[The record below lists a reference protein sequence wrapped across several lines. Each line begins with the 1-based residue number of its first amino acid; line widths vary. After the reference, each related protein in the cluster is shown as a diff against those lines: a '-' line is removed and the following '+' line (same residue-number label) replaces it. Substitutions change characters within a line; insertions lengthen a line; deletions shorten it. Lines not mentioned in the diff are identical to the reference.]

1 LSKDAD
7 SKTLRDAIPRSS
19 FAQWTP
25 PPTRRDPLDVL
36 AEEESTRI
44 PELLPLRHQRMLANP
59 FAFYR
64 GSAAIMAADL
74 APLPVTALHVQLCGD
89 AHVMN
94 FGGYATP
101 ERNLV
106 FDVVDFDETLPGPW
120 EWDVA
125 RLCASLP
132 LACAVR
138 GFSAAAADEAVYKAA
153 RRYRKKM
160 RALAALSPLEIF
172 YSGVEVRGM
181 LAHELTA
188 PRTATRVKPTA
199 QQESLTRG
207 AIAEYR
213 KSLMPHVRVLLDR
226 YKMIE
231 VFQKIVGVGSV
242 GTMCMVAVFE
252 ARPGELL
259 YLQLKEALPSALEA
273 YLLRSKF
280 VRHGERVVT
289 GQRAIQAASDV
300 FLGWMH
306 SGSRDY
312 YVRQLR
318 DMKASLDLENVSRRR
333 LVDYARR
340 CGAVLAR
347 GHARSGAPLAIAR
360 YLGKSDEFETAMIAF
375 ARRYAQQVERDY
387 EEFKKAQA
395 RPGSNLQPIPTN

>member
-1 LSKDAD
+1 MDA
-7 SKTLRDAIPRSS
+7 KGLRDAIPRSTL
-19 FAQWTP
+19 AQWSP
-25 PPTRRDPLDVL
+25 LANRRDPLEVL

-44 PELLPLRHQRMLANP
+44 PELLPLRHQRMLESP

-64 GSAAIMAADL
+64 GCAAVMASDL
-74 APLPVTALHVQLCGD
+74 APVPVTALHVQLCGD
-89 AHVMN
+89 AHIMN

-138 GFSAAAADEAVYKAA
+138 GFPASLADDAAYGAA
-153 RRYRKKM
+153 RQYRKKI
-160 RALAALSPLEIF
+160 RALAERSPLEIF
-172 YSGVEVRGM
+172 YSRVDVRGM

-188 PRTATRVKPTA
+188 PLSATHVKPSA

-207 AIAEYR
+207 AIAQYR
-213 KSLMPHVRVLLDR
+213 QSLLPHVRRLLDR
-226 YKMIE
+226 YTIVN

-242 GTMCMVAVFE
+242 GTMCMVAELE
-252 ARPGELL
+252 ARPGERL
-259 YLQLKEALPSALEA
+259 YLQLKEAQVSALEA
-273 YLLRSKF
+273 YLPRSEF
-280 VRHGERVVT
+280 ANHGERVVA
-289 GQRAIQAASDV
+289 GQRAIQAATDL
-300 FLGWMH
+300 FLGWMR

-318 DMKASLDLENVSRRR
+318 DAKASLDLEAVNRQD

-347 GHARSGAPLAIAR
+347 GHARSGDPNAIAQ
-360 YLGKSDEFETAMIAF
+360 YLGKADAFDTAMVAF
-375 ARRYAQQVERDY
+375 ARSYAKQVDRDY
-387 EEFKKAQA
+387 EAFAKAQNA
-395 RPGSNLQPIPTN
+395 RGTGAAG